1 MNKPT
6 ILLTGGT
13 GFLGSKLLEALMGQ
27 DYSVVLLKRSTS
39 KLWRI
44 DHLIKNIKSYDV
56 DKVPLNKAFEEQKI
70 DIVIHT
76 ACEYGHGDKLIQQI
90 VESNILFGI
99 KVLDACLKYNTKTFF
114 NTDTLLPSNL
124 NAYTLSKKH
133 FVEWLKIKSN
143 KVQVVNLKIELMYG
157 IKDDSTKFIPW
168 VISQLKQNAPEIKLT
183 TGEQKRDF
191 IYVED
196 VVSAFMTILKKTSD
210 LQRYNEFDVGTGK
223 LIEVKVF
230 LEYLKKIYQSNFG
243 AIKTK
248 LAFGEIPYRQQ
259 EIMTVEVDNKPLIHL
274 GWSPKMDVQQG
285 LKEILKEYT

>member
-1 MNKPT
+1 MNQPT

-13 GFLGSKLLEALMGQ
+13 GFLGSKLLETLVSQ
-27 DYSVVLLKRSTS
+27 DYPVVLLKRSTS

-44 DHLIKNIKSYDV
+44 DHLIKHIKSYDI
-56 DKVPLNKAFEEQKI
+56 DKIPLDKAFKEQKI

-76 ACEYGHGDKLIQQI
+76 ACEYGRSGKLIQQI
-90 VESNILFGI
+90 VESNILFGL
-99 KVLDACLKYNTKTFF
+99 KVLDACLKYNIKTFF
-114 NTDTLLPSNL
+114 NTDTLLPNNL
-124 NAYTLSKKH
+124 NSYTLSKKQ

-143 KVQVVNLKIELMYG
+143 KIQVVNLKIDLMYG

-168 VISQLKQNAPEIKLT
+168 VISQLKQNVPKIKLT
-183 TGEQKRDF
+183 TVEQKRDF

-196 VVSAFMTILKKTSD
+196 VVSALMTILKKTST
-210 LQRYNEFDVGTGK
+210 LQRYNEFDVGTGQ
-223 LIEVKVF
+223 LIEVKTF
-230 LEYLKKIYQSNFG
+230 LEYLKKIYKSNFG

-259 EIMTVEVDNKPLIHL
+259 EIMTVEVDNKPLIDL

-285 LKEILKEYT
+285 LKEILKEYR